1 MGRLEN
7 GIWVDWIEKVKVL
20 QKAVVVNPDGNFL
33 ALKRCI
39 SKHDGRSGC
48 WDLCGGSVDIEDV
61 QAWKSNS
68 GGGDKDDI
76 LVKAIAREVAEETGL
91 SVLDSKTIHSA
102 SGFNDK
108 KGVFTVAIGF
118 RCTVAGD
125 QNVKLSPEH
134 TEYKWVTKDEFLTL
148 DLGDDNGLIKSILA
162 AIEV

>member
-20 QKAVVVNPDGNFL
+20 QKAVVVNPDGKLL

-39 SKHDGRSGC
+39 SEHDGRSGC

-61 QAWKSNS
+61 QAWKSHS
-68 GGGDKDDI
+68 GRGDKDDI

-91 SVLDSKTIHSA
+91 AVIASETIHSA

-108 KGVFTVAIGF
+108 KGIFIVAIGF

-125 QNVKLSPEH
+125 QEIKLSPEH
-134 TEYKWVTKDEFLTL
+134 TEYKWVTKEEFLAL
-148 DLGDDNGLIKSILA
+148 DIGDDGALIKSILS
-162 AIEV
+162 I